1 LEKSLPNFWKNGQN
15 SCQTKKAKK
24 STSKLNLKVQNI
36 YIKPLLKPSPCF
48 ETAHLGKYVKNAFE
62 KVAQIVPFFG
72 PHTTQK
78 GTWVLKT

>member
-1 LEKSLPNFWKNGQN
+1 LEKWPKQLPNQ
-15 SCQTKKAKK
+15 KKAKK

-36 YIKPLLKPSPCF
+36 YIKPLLKHSNVYNAPCF